1 MIPLDPVTQ
10 LEAIAILSAIALA
23 ASRYR
28 FLDRSGVAASIPIG
42 YLIIVLGGLRYFAL
56 LLAFFLIASIVT
68 KIRTRALGR
77 SPPDKDHVR
86 SWRNVVAN
94 GLIPTLVVV
103 LSRAG
108 GVGGEIVAAG
118 YLGSI
123 GTAFADTLATEVG
136 MAFGRSPR
144 LILGLRKVEKGT
156 PGAITPHG
164 YLGGALALLALCAL
178 AWALRLAGPAT
189 AVITII
195 AGISGTTIDSL
206 LGAGVQ
212 AKYLCRRCGRIVEDR
227 SHCGLEAEKIAGV
240 SWIDTHAVN
249 LISTAV
255 GAAMA
260 AALAGG
266 L

>member
-1 MIPLDPVTQ
+1 MITLDPVTQ

-136 MAFGRSPR
+136 MTFGRSPR

-178 AWALRLAGPAT
+178 AWALKLAGPAT

-206 LGAGVQ
+206 LGAG
-212 AKYLCRRCGRIVEDR
+212 
-227 SHCGLEAEKIAGV
+227 
-240 SWIDTHAVN
+240 
-249 LISTAV
+249 
-255 GAAMA
+255 
-260 AALAGG
+260 
-266 L
+266 